1 MHVYSQN
8 GTADPLLILK
18 ITNSIEYG
26 YDMGMDRKMK
36 RSGRKLKYTLAISEN
51 YMN

>member
-1 MHVYSQN
+1 MHVYSHN
-8 GTADPLLILK
+8 GTADPLLIFK

-26 YDMGMDRKMK
+26 YDMVMNRKKK
-36 RSGRKLKYTLAISEN
+36 RSGRKLNYSLALSEN